1 MIFQFIRYF
10 AATSFYPQNFQHT
23 FTQYQQHYSSIFSTD
38 MKFLKILFE
47 FPGVFF
53 LAFFS
58 KKRKSIYAIFFS
70 TLPRFFFTR

>member
-53 LAFFS
+53 
-58 KKRKSIYAIFFS
+58 
-70 TLPRFFFTR
+70 

>member
-1 MIFQFIRYF
+1 MIFQFIRYI

-53 LAFFS
+53 LAFFQ
-58 KKRKSIYAIFFS
+58 KKENQFMQFFFQHF
-70 TLPRFFFTR
+70 PVFFTR